1 MSFKKLSNGAIISY
15 NNGVTIRVELD
26 GRKLHLKEYLHGNR
40 YAETEFHLNEEQAKR
55 LKEAFSKAN
64 NANDIAAA
72 LQQVLMVNPV

>member
-26 GRKLHLKEYLHGNR
+26 GRKLHLKEYLHGNK
-40 YAETEFHLNEEQAKR
+40 YAETEFHLNEEQEKR

-72 LQQVLMVNPV
+72 PKQVLKVNHV